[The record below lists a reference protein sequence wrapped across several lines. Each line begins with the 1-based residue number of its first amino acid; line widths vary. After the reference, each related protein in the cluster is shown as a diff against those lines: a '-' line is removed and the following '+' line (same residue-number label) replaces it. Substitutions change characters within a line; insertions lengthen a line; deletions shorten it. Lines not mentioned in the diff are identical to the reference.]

1 MDKKDLK
8 QDKKTAAAAVHKHD
22 RAKHKGQPLTKMAK
36 GGKTN
41 AQMLK
46 LGRNLAKVANQ
57 KKSVRSV
64 RKDMG
69 KVNKNG

>member
-1 MDKKDLK
+1 
-8 QDKKTAAAAVHKHD
+8 
-22 RAKHKGQPLTKMAK
+22 MAK

-41 AQMLK
+41 AQMKK

-57 KKSVRSV
+57 KKPVRTV
-64 RKDMG
+64 PTNEV